1 MRLFHTTDAG
11 EAVVSGSVQDATGS
25 YGLLRSTLTGVFLAD
40 VPLDINEGA
49 TGDDV
54 LAVELPDDLDL
65 TDFEIVD
72 RSGMSGYREWC
83 IPATL
88 LNKRGTVRL
97 LTEEEGWLARW
108 RAAAPQQITAPT
120 ASRVS
125 IDTPSCTSR
134 LSATPPG
141 VGENPCQIRTSA
153 HPVSATRAVTD

>member
-72 RSGMSGYREWC
+72 RSAMSGYREWC

-108 RAAAPQQITAPT
+108 RAAAPQP
-120 ASRVS
+120 
-125 IDTPSCTSR
+125 DHGPD
-134 LSATPPG
+134 G
-141 VGENPCQIRTSA
+141 
-153 HPVSATRAVTD
+153 